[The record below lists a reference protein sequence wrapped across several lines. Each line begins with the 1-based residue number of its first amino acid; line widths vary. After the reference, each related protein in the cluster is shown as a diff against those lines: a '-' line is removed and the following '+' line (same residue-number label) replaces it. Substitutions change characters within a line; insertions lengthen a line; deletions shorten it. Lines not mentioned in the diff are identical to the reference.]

1 MSKKTN
7 QSIVT
12 EHGVISTILGRETS
26 FNGSL
31 SFKKP
36 LQISGEF
43 EGEIVSDGYL
53 VISEGAKVKANIKA
67 NTVVVGGLV
76 MGNVTATSRLEMLST
91 GRVLGNIR
99 TAKLQIADG
108 VVFDGNC
115 EMLHGQDEV

>member
-1 MSKKTN
+1 MSKKQN

-12 EHGVISTILGRETS
+12 EHGVIATVLGKETS
-26 FNGSL
+26 FHGTL

-43 EGEIVSDGYL
+43 KGEIISDGDL
-53 VISEGAKVKANIKA
+53 IISEGAKVQANIKA
-67 NTVVVGGLV
+67 RTVIVGGLV
-76 MGNVTATSRLEMLST
+76 IGNVTATHRLEMLHT
-91 GRVLGNIR
+91 GKVQGNIK

-115 EMLHGQDEV
+115 EMIQS